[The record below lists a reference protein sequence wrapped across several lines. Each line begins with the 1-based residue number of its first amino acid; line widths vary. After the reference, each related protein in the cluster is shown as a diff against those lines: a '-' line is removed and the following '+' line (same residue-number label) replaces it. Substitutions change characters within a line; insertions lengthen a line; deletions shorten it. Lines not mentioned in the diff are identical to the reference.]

1 MPIDFRNL
9 NMLWASI
16 LVETLSRLGLTTAI
30 ACPGSRSTPLTV
42 AFAQHDRIETIP
54 ILDERSAAFFALGL
68 AKRTGLPTA
77 LICTS
82 GTAGANF
89 YPAVIEAA
97 ESRVPLLIF
106 TSDRPPE
113 LRHTHAGQTINQVN
127 LYGTYPKWQTELA
140 LPDVNRLNYLRQMI
154 NYGWERSLSPIPGP
168 VHFNIPLR
176 PPLAPTLQLDLEI
189 SETDFDPED
198 YFSFLQFQEL
208 PSNKIKFGSWFQSLQ
223 VTRGLIIAGVDSPQ
237 NPQTYVQAIAKLS
250 GCLKFPILAEGL
262 SPVRNFA
269 DTHPYLISTYDLI
282 LRHSED
288 AKNLVPEVIIQIGD
302 FPTSKVL
309 RTWLESYHPR
319 HWIIDPTYQNL
330 DPLHNKTQFLRAS
343 IQQLSANLEETEIR
357 GDDRYLQQWIM
368 LEDRARLQCDRI
380 FAETTTLVEPKIARS
395 LSQILPPQTPIFI
408 SNSMPVRDVEWFWRP
423 NDRQLQPY
431 FNRGT
436 NGIDGI
442 LSTAL
447 GIAHCNRP
455 SVLLTGDLSLLHD
468 TNGFLIRRY
477 VRGHLTIILINN
489 NGGGIFQF
497 LPISE
502 YDPPFEEF
510 FAVPQAVDFAKL
522 CQTYDIE
529 YHLIQDWQQFQADLS
544 HLPEFGIRV
553 LEVRCDRKF
562 DAQWRKQLFSS
573 VASILMSPKLS
584 DKSE

>member
-9 NMLWASI
+9 NLLWASI
-16 LVETLSRLGLTTAI
+16 LVETLSRLGLTTAV

-68 AKRTGLPTA
+68 AKRMGLPTA

-89 YPAVIEAA
+89 YPAIIEAA
-97 ESRVPLLIF
+97 ESRIPLLIF
-106 TSDRPPE
+106 TGDRPPE
-113 LRHTHAGQTINQVN
+113 LRHVHAGQTINQVN
-127 LYGTYPKWQTELA
+127 LYGSYPTWQTELA
-140 LPDVNRLNYLRQMI
+140 LPDVDRLNYLRQTI
-154 NYGWERSLSPIPGP
+154 NYGWERTLAPIPGP
-168 VHFNIPLR
+168 VHFNVPLR
-176 PPLAPTLQLDLEI
+176 RPLAPTLQLDLEI
-189 SETDFDPED
+189 SETDFDPEY
-198 YFSFLQFQEL
+198 YFSFLQPQEL
-208 PSNKIKFGSWFQSLQ
+208 GRNEIKFQSWLQSLP
-223 VTRGLIIAGVDSPQ
+223 VNRGLIIAGVDSPQ
-237 NPQTYVQAIAKLS
+237 DPQAYARAIAKLARY
-250 GCLKFPILAEGL
+250 LNMPVLAEGL

-269 DTHPYLISTYDLI
+269 ETHPYLVSTYDLI
-282 LRHSED
+282 LRNSEQAD
-288 AKNLVPEVIIQIGD
+288 GLVPEVVIQIGD

-309 RTWLESYHPR
+309 RAWLERHHPR

-343 IQQLSANLEETEIR
+343 IQQLSANLERLETGR
-357 GDDRYLQQWIM
+357 DDGYLQEWM
-368 LEDRARLQCDRI
+368 TLENRARLECDRT
-380 FAETTTLVEPKIARS
+380 FAGTTTLVEPKIARS
-395 LSQILPPQTPIFI
+395 LSQILPPKTPIFI
-408 SNSMPVRDVEWFWRP
+408 SNSMPVRDVEWFWTP
-423 NDRQLQPY
+423 NDLQLQPY

-447 GIAHCNRP
+447 GIAHRNRP
-455 SVLLTGDLSLLHD
+455 SILLTGDLSLLHD
-468 TNGFLIRRY
+468 TNGFLVRRY
-477 VRGHLTIILINN
+477 IRGHLTIILVNN

-497 LPISE
+497 LPIAE

-510 FAVPQAVDFAKL
+510 FATPQDIDFARL

-529 YHLIQDWQQFQADLS
+529 YHLIEDWQQFQDYLS
-544 HLPEFGIRV
+544 SLPESGIRV

-573 VASILMSPKLS
+573 VASLV
-584 DKSE
+584 